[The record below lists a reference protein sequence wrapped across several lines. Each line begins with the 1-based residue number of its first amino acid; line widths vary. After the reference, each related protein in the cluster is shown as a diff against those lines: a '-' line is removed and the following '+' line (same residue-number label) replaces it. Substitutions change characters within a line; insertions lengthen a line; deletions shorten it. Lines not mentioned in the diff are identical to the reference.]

1 VVEVK
6 ELNQRLL
13 KEMHRLEK
21 RLVTLDQE
29 EQESKNKMAEE
40 EISLKKKELTY
51 RGMTIEELKKLDIR
65 EFAKLLKSNEKR
77 TALRLSDE
85 LQRFI
90 LRCNKK
96 IAKSKQIKTHKRY
109 LIIVPKMVGLKI
121 NVYNGKEFVP
131 IDVNIEML
139 GHRLG
144 EFAATRQKVKHGSAG
159 VGATKSSASKS
170 VK

>member
-1 VVEVK
+1 
-6 ELNQRLL
+6 
-13 KEMHRLEK
+13 
-21 RLVTLDQE
+21 
-29 EQESKNKMAEE
+29 MAEGQE
-40 EISLKKKELTY
+40 AVFKKKELTY
-51 RGMTIEELKKLDIR
+51 RGKTIEELKELDIR

-77 TALRLSDE
+77 TALRQSDDM
-85 LQRFI
+85 QKFI

-96 IAKSKQIKTHKRY
+96 LMKNKQIKTHKRD
-109 LIIVPKMVGLKI
+109 LVIVPKMVGMKI

-131 IDVNIEML
+131 IEVNIEML

-144 EFAATRQKVKHGSAG
+144 EFIVTRQKVKHGSAG